1 MKIKL
6 NNYIAAFFTDNKDKT
21 LIYDTCKNIL
31 YIDKKPIANQTVNI
45 RKLKRLLLSYEEDTD
60 IRLKKK
66 EQDLLKHL
74 SDTRRKYNRPPK
86 TARKTQKVFFGL
98 I

>member
-1 MKIKL
+1 MKVKL
-6 NNYIAAFFTDNKDKT
+6 NNYIATFFTDKDKT

-31 YIDKKPIANQTVNI
+31 YLDKKPIANQTVNI

-60 IRLKKK
+60 IRLKEK
-66 EQDLLKHL
+66 EQALLKRL

-86 TARKTQKVFFGL
+86 TTRKRQKAFFGL